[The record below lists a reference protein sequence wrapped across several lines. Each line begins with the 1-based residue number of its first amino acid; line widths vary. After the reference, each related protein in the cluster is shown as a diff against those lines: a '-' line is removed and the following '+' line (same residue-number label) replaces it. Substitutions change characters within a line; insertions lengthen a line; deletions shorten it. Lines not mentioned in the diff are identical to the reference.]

1 MRVWS
6 NTQWQRAAIIAAMM
20 LAAMPV
26 SAQTA
31 SKGGANTSPVL
42 NEQILSRF
50 AETWIPITNAIET
63 ADKEFDHTHLPGLVK
78 SLNDMAAT
86 DGAHSPRDELVANYG
101 YTDFEQWAD
110 IAQRSIMAAQWA
122 KQPPNEDE
130 LKRTIMAL
138 QADPGIAAD
147 AKKSLVNDVTAAF
160 AIALAHKPSD
170 ADIDAAKAVLPLLEP
185 VIGRNE

>member
-1 MRVWS
+1 MRDWS
-6 NTQWQRAAIIAAMM
+6 NTLRQPAAGFLAMVL
-20 LAAMPV
+20 LAAPCAAQ
-26 SAQTA
+26 SASQ
-31 SKGGANTSPVL
+31 GDANTAPTL

-50 AETWIPITNAIET
+50 AETWIPITNAVET
-63 ADKEFDHTHLPGLVK
+63 ADKEFDHTHLPGLAQ
-78 SLNDMAAT
+78 SLHDMAAT
-86 DGAHSPRDELVANYG
+86 DGPRSARDELVANYG
-101 YTDFEQWAD
+101 YADFEQWAD
-110 IAQRSIMAAQWA
+110 IAQRSILAAQWA
-122 KQPPNEDE
+122 KQPPSEDE

-147 AKKSLVNDVTAAF
+147 ARQSLVNDVSAAF